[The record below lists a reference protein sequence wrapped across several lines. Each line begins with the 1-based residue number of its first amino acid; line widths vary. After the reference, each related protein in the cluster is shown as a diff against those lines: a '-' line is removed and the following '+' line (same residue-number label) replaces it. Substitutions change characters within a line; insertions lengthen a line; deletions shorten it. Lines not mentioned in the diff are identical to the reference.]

1 MQPGCMGRRGV
12 LACCAAWLN
21 IHDGFPQLRSVNTL
35 ATGASG
41 PPLVRVRVRGRGR
54 GRGS

>member
-1 MQPGCMGRRGV
+1 M
-12 LACCAAWLN
+12 LTCCAAWLN
-21 IHDGFPQLRSVNTL
+21 INDGLPQLRSVKAL

-41 PPLVRVRVRGRGR
+41 PPLVRVRGRGRGR